1 MMDTKQFSRYFKAF
15 SDQSRL
21 TILQLLSGGE
31 MTVGEITAKLGLA
44 QPTVSRHLAIL
55 RAADVVHDRREGQQ
69 VIYSLNRKAV
79 SICCTGF
86 CDCLKVEPV
95 LRGKSR
101 PKK

>member
-1 MMDTKQFSRYFKAF
+1 MDTRQFSKYFKAF

-31 MTVGEITAKLGLA
+31 MTVGEITQKLGLA
-44 QPTVSRHLAIL
+44 QPTVSRHLAVL

-79 SICCTGF
+79 SVCCSGF
-86 CDCLKVEPV
+86 CDCLKVEPAI
-95 LRGKSR
+95 RAKIS
-101 PKK
+101 KKK